1 MAGQPIGI
9 GCDVRFVQFWVAQ
22 RRSEEA
28 MSNYT
33 ISTSADAS
41 DYMAGYEGF
50 GEMLSHTGSL
60 DAEQVALTWR
70 RMPPGTGGRGS
81 YGHRH
86 MTQEEIYLVTAGT
99 VTFKIEDDVF
109 EAGPGTAVR
118 IAPDALRSIHND
130 GDGDAEV
137 VLCSVRLE
145 DMENEVETEEGF
157 WPD

>member
-1 MAGQPIGI
+1 
-9 GCDVRFVQFWVAQ
+9 
-22 RRSEEA
+22 
-28 MSNYT
+28 MSDYT
-33 ISTSADAS
+33 ISTREDAR
-41 DYMAGYEGF
+41 DYMEGYEGF
-50 GEMLSHTGSL
+50 GEMLSHTDSL

-86 MTQEEIYLVTAGT
+86 LTQEEIYLVTAGT
-99 VTFKIEDDVF
+99 VTFKIGGDVF

-130 GDGDAEV
+130 GGVDAEI
-137 VLCSVRLE
+137 VLCSVRVDDLGP
-145 DMENEVETEEGF
+145 EVVTEEGF